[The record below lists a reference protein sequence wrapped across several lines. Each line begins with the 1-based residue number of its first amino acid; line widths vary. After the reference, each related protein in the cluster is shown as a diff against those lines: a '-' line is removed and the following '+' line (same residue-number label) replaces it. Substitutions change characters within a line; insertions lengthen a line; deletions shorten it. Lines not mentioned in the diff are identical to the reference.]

1 MISKNH
7 NLLLTLALTILGG
20 GAYAQPDQVHLS
32 WSGDKVNPASSMTI
46 SWVSKG
52 LQNQEYVVYGT
63 ATSAFT
69 TVKAKKT
76 ISEGTSFQKVLLNN
90 LKPSTTYIYRCGSI
104 EDGWSENYSFKTAP
118 LSGKR
123 QIVKVG
129 VWGDTQ
135 NNDSNEQFEK
145 TTLIINH
152 LVLLKPDFTLHMGD
166 MVENGSITP
175 YWLRFL
181 TVSQPLNAIAPM
193 MQTLGNHD
201 IENRLG
207 ENFQK
212 PFSSFGQLFSLPL
225 DGLDY
230 SFDYGNTHFVCIFSG
245 FAKTAS
251 DKGLLRY
258 NPTSKEYLWLEKDL
272 SKARSNPKT
281 QWIVAYTHYPL
292 YAYGVSGV
300 QQWKEAI
307 SPLFDKFHVDLCLSG
322 HRHVYERHYPVY
334 AGIRTTEDKGT
345 VYITNGTAGGSPQGL
360 GGKEMP
366 TMAFTST
373 EKMYNY
379 ALMTIDAKKLTYEV
393 FDQNAKKIDEL
404 IIVKN

>member
-1 MISKNH
+1 MILKIKY
-7 NLLLTLALTILGG
+7 LLLTLAFTAFWGG
-20 GAYAQPDQVHLS
+20 ITAQPGQVHLS
-32 WSGDKVNPASSMTI
+32 WSGDKVTPSSSMTI

-52 LQNQEYVVYGT
+52 LQNQQYVVYGT

-69 TVKAKKT
+69 TVKAQKS

-90 LKPSTTYIYRCGSI
+90 LKPSTTYNYRCGSK
-104 EDGWSENYSFKTAP
+104 EEGWSEKYTFKTGP
-118 LSGKR
+118 LPGKK
-123 QIVKVG
+123 QTFKVG

-135 NNDSNEQFEK
+135 NNDFNEQFEK
-145 TTLIINH
+145 TTQIINH

-175 YWLRFL
+175 DWFKFL
-181 TVSQPLNAIAPM
+181 KVAQPLNAIAPM
-193 MQTLGNHD
+193 MQALGNHD

-207 ENFQK
+207 ENFQN
-212 PFSSFGQLFSLPL
+212 PFSSFYQLFSLPQ

-251 DKGLLRY
+251 EKGLLRY
-258 NPTSKEYLWLEKDL
+258 NPSSKEYIWLEKDL
-272 SKARSNPKT
+272 SKAHNNPKIE
-281 QWIVAYTHYPL
+281 WIVAYTHYPP
-292 YAYGVSGV
+292 YAFGVSGV
-300 QQWKEAI
+300 QKWQEAI

-334 AGIRTTEDKGT
+334 AEIRTTEGKGT

-379 ALMTIDAKKLTYEV
+379 ALMTIDANKLSYEV

-404 IIVKN
+404 TIVKH